1 MAAILT
7 DRFRVVLA
15 ENFRRRVALGEDPQF
30 VDSNGNRTVT
40 DIGLYL
46 FFAKSDGWVNNQ
58 PVNPIDNQ
66 ESAFNMYDQMIGLKK
81 IPSSEIR
88 SVIPNK
94 TWVSG
99 KTYDIYRHNYGSIIS
114 SDANITNYVE
124 GLNTE
129 TSLYETDFYVVTSEY
144 KVYKCLNNNNN
155 GQSTIEPS
163 STGSSPFTLSDKYVW
178 KYLFSVNANDF
189 ERFKSDEYVPI
200 PELSGIDPNNAIV
213 PTSNYGGAIYNVVIK
228 AAGTNY
234 TANSEFDIIGDGTG
248 GKIKVLATDALGAIT
263 EIKVLNPGVGYTYG
277 QINTTG
283 GSNAVLEPIITPKEG
298 MATTGISLELGAY
311 RLALHCK
318 LENTDFVFGNDFS
331 VVGVIYNPVTT
342 SNAQTLIGARKITL
356 DYASSG
362 VSPLLNN
369 PEDYD
374 DILISTP
381 GAGSGAT
388 GRIIHYEPD
397 TSNNIYTIYYYQE
410 NEVGSGL
417 QSNGSRPLFVDGE
430 SINIGSET
438 VTINTVSEP
447 DIVRGSGEIIYIDN
461 RNTISRAAD
470 QTEDFKIILEF

>member
-1 MAAILT
+1 
-7 DRFRVVLA
+7 
-15 ENFRRRVALGEDPQF
+15 
-30 VDSNGNRTVT
+30 
-40 DIGLYL
+40 
-46 FFAKSDGWVNNQ
+46 
-58 PVNPIDNQ
+58 
-66 ESAFNMYDQMIGLKK
+66 
-81 IPSSEIR
+81 
-88 SVIPNK
+88 
-94 TWVSG
+94 
-99 KTYDIYRHNYGSIIS
+99 
-114 SDANITNYVE
+114 
-124 GLNTE
+124 
-129 TSLYETDFYVVTSEY
+129 
-144 KVYKCLNNNNN
+144 
-155 GQSTIEPS
+155 
-163 STGSSPFTLSDKYVW
+163 
-178 KYLFSVNANDF
+178 
-189 ERFKSDEYVPI
+189 
-200 PELSGIDPNNAIV
+200 
-213 PTSNYGGAIYNVVIK
+213 
-228 AAGTNY
+228 
-234 TANSEFDIIGDGTG
+234 
-248 GKIKVLATDALGAIT
+248 
-263 EIKVLNPGVGYTYG
+263 
-277 QINTTG
+277 
-283 GSNAVLEPIITPKEG
+283 